1 MNHLKMGPQNPSKYQ
16 TNTILEMQGGSI
28 DTRFLGY
35 PIFRDVD
42 VRAVRDGDAEI
53 MKLEE

>member
-1 MNHLKMGPQNPSKYQ
+1 
-16 TNTILEMQGGSI
+16 MQGGSI

-42 VRAVRDGDAEI
+42 VRDGDAEI